1 MKADSPSPSPHSA
14 SPAENALPPLLAL
27 FAGAMLLATLYLVFM
42 WVPTER
48 TMGIVQRIFYFKV
61 GSAFVFIIGFVIG
74 GVAAILYLV
83 KREDR
88 YDDLSV
94 ACNEVSLIFA
104 VTVMI
109 MGALW
114 AKPAWGIYWA
124 VRDPKLMA
132 TLMLALIYTAYLILR
147 QSVSEPNQRAV
158 VCAVV
163 SIIGMVDI
171 PFVYKAISN
180 FISRPCSGLR
190 GVGVQA
196 LSGRTEAN
204 TRPREKEGRAVS
216 APRSPD
222 QRLCGRERMWTKDRG
237 HLGSVKS
244 ANSS

>member
-1 MKADSPSPSPHSA
+1 
-14 SPAENALPPLLAL
+14 
-27 FAGAMLLATLYLVFM
+27 
-42 WVPTER
+42 
-48 TMGIVQRIFYFKV
+48 MGILQRIFYFKV

-94 ACNEVSLIFA
+94 ASNEVSLIFA
-104 VTVMI
+104 VSVLI

-124 VRDPKLMA
+124 PRDPKLMA

-147 QSVSEPNQRAV
+147 QSVSDPNQRAV

-171 PFVYKAISN
+171 PIVYKANEWFRTQHPAPVLTGEGSIDPSMRYVLYFTTVSLLVLFWCLVRARRRLERN
-180 FISRPCSGLR
+180 RRNVEGLR
-190 GVGVQA
+190 RRV
-196 LSGRTEAN
+196 LS
-204 TRPREKEGRAVS
+204 
-216 APRSPD
+216 
-222 QRLCGRERMWTKDRG
+222 L
-237 HLGSVKS
+237 
-244 ANSS
+244 

>member
-1 MKADSPSPSPHSA
+1 MEKELKADSPSPSPHSA

-171 PFVYKAISN
+171 PFVYKANEWFRTQHPAPVLTGEGSIDPSMR
-180 FISRPCSGLR
+180 FVLYFTTVSLLVLFWCLVRARRRLERDRRSVEGLR
-190 GVGVQA
+190 RRV
-196 LSGRTEAN
+196 LS
-204 TRPREKEGRAVS
+204 
-216 APRSPD
+216 
-222 QRLCGRERMWTKDRG
+222 L
-237 HLGSVKS
+237 
-244 ANSS
+244 

>member
-1 MKADSPSPSPHSA
+1 M
-14 SPAENALPPLLAL
+14 LAL

-48 TMGIVQRIFYFKV
+48 TMGILQRIFYFKV

-94 ACNEVSLIFA
+94 ASNEVSLIFA
-104 VTVMI
+104 VSVLI

-124 VRDPKLMA
+124 PRDPKLMA

-147 QSVSEPNQRAV
+147 QSVSDPNQRAV

-171 PFVYKAISN
+171 PIVYKANEWFRTQHPAPVLTGEGSIDPSMRYVLYFTTVSLLVLFWCLVRARRRLERN
-180 FISRPCSGLR
+180 RRNVEGLR
-190 GVGVQA
+190 RRV
-196 LSGRTEAN
+196 LS
-204 TRPREKEGRAVS
+204 
-216 APRSPD
+216 
-222 QRLCGRERMWTKDRG
+222 L
-237 HLGSVKS
+237 
-244 ANSS
+244 